1 MSQAADLGA
10 IANVPGASFRARVN
24 AGFQAVT
31 SWHYGPSAPAPT
43 YPLMLWGDQS
53 TGKVWL
59 RDAANAAWAEVGL
72 LGPPFS
78 WTAVAGAAGGAASTG
93 DVKPTFRT
101 AADDG
106 WVLMNDGSIGPAGSN
121 ATSRANADCA
131 DLFAL
136 LWANVANAWAPLQS
150 SGGTVVGR
158 GASAAADWAANR
170 RLVLPKM
177 LGRAIACAG
186 WGEDLSDRMLG
197 ESTGAESHILTI
209 DEMPSHA
216 HGASTNSTGSH
227 SHTIPPA
234 GGDGGYGSGYAG
246 ASSWGGS
253 ANTGS
258 AGSHSHTVTIGATGG
273 GQPHALM
280 QPTTYLH
287 FQIKL

>member
-1 MSQAADLGA
+1 
-10 IANVPGASFRARVN
+10 
-24 AGFQAVT
+24 
-31 SWHYGPSAPAPT
+31 
-43 YPLMLWGDQS
+43 
-53 TGKVWL
+53 
-59 RDAANAAWAEVGL
+59 
-72 LGPPFS
+72 
-78 WTAVAGAAGGAASTG
+78 
-93 DVKPTFRT
+93 
-101 AADDG
+101 
-106 WVLMNDGSIGPAGSN
+106 
-121 ATSRANADCA
+121 
-131 DLFAL
+131 
-136 LWANVANAWAPLQS
+136 
-150 SGGTVVGR
+150 
-158 GASAAADWAANR
+158 
-170 RLVLPKM
+170 M

-186 WGEDLSDRMLG
+186 WGADLSDRMLG

-258 AGSHSHTVTIGATGG
+258 AGAHSHTVTIGATGG

-280 QPTTYLH
+280 QPTTFLN